1 MPFLFKCF
9 PHRLAVDRMS
19 SFSFCSFIFFFRSFV
34 RSFVRPLTLPFSLS
48 LFPSLI
54 HSFYPSII
62 FSHFLSLS
70 LCLSFPLAI
79 VRLNCGLEFNRRLKF
94 NLVNTSLI
102 RNIEDN
108 FCPLS
113 LSLSHTS
120 ILHSPSL
127 PLPSQASIVYG
138 NFHNYDPSRRAYLKA
153 TFPCIYIYIYIR
165 WFKSVKRGLVSK
177 FFFFINNRSLS
188 SFDRL

>member
-34 RSFVRPLTLPFSLS
+34 RSFVHLLSLS
-48 LFPSLI
+48 LSLCFPRSFI
-54 HSFYPSII
+54 HSIHPS
-62 FSHFLSLS
+62 FSHIFSLS

>member
-1 MPFLFKCF
+1 MFSSPVGCRSHVVFFILLIHFL
-9 PHRLAVDRMS
+9 L
-19 SFSFCSFIFFFRSFV
+19 SFV

-48 LFPSLI
+48 LCFPRSFI
-54 HSFYPSII
+54 HSIHPS
-62 FSHFLSLS
+62 FSHIFSLS

-153 TFPCIYIYIYIR
+153 TFPCIYIYIY
-165 WFKSVKRGLVSK
+165 VGL
-177 FFFFINNRSLS
+177 NR
-188 SFDRL
+188 